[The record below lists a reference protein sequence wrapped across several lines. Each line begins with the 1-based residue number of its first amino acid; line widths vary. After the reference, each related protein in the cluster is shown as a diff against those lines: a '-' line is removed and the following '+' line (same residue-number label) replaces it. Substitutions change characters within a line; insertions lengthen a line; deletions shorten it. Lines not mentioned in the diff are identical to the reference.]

1 MSSLNLGQL
10 SIGLGIGYSSILIPQ
25 LNAETSQVSVTST
38 KIEIGISETSWIV
51 SLVSIGQIGG
61 AILGAFLASA
71 IGRKGEGHFTFH
83 QIFDT
88 YHTFY
93 FSNSFPPQTAI
104 KNGTVLYIYQASSC
118 YSSTILVN
126 SFQ

>member
-51 SLVSIGQIGG
+51 SLVSIGQIVG

-71 IGRKGEGHFTFH
+71 IGRKGEGYFTFH
-83 QIFDT
+83 HILSNPTQQVQHCFQYCQASLAGVFWQSLKMLTCCMQAGSLQIF
-88 YHTFY
+88 F
-93 FSNSFPPQTAI
+93 I
-104 KNGTVLYIYQASSC
+104 
-118 YSSTILVN
+118 
-126 SFQ
+126 